1 VVPGVYGR
9 FYGGALQNQLIYLS
23 VLTSSG
29 SSIPKFSKPN
39 NEYHV
44 QDRPR
49 PCLTYVHFG
58 IKNISLLH
66 PFRLYAL
73 YIHPKQAIPLSLLL
87 LWMNLHVQS
96 KSPRPDGSF
105 VILHSNIG
113 RKLNNWELFWCWFK
127 CDLFS
132 RHFGVPASCS
142 KPSIFRHCP
151 RYHFI
156 VICHAFCYLQTQS
169 TSAPPT
175 VPLPADDQ
183 QLVHN
188 LFTFSPFG
196 LACHQCKKHSTIQLD
211 ERCISLRKRGWKWI
225 KNPQV
230 CIVLLDTIGGS
241 SLTVI
246 SAIGG
251 AFLPL
256 VVLFT

>member
-1 VVPGVYGR
+1 MVPGVYGR

-73 YIHPKQAIPLSLLL
+73 YINPKQAIPLSLLL
-87 LWMNLHVQS
+87 LWMNLHVQT

-142 KPSIFRHCP
+142 KPSIFHHCP

-156 VICHAFCYLQTQS
+156 VICHAYCYLQTQS

-175 VPLPADDQ
+175 CSFTCRWSAAGSQ
-183 QLVHN
+183 SVHFFSFWFS
-188 LFTFSPFG
+188 LSPVQKTFDYSVGWEMHFPPFEKTWYG
-196 LACHQCKKHSTIQLD
+196 Q
-211 ERCISLRKRGWKWI
+211 
-225 KNPQV
+225 
-230 CIVLLDTIGGS
+230 
-241 SLTVI
+241 
-246 SAIGG
+246 
-251 AFLPL
+251 
-256 VVLFT
+256 

>member
-1 VVPGVYGR
+1 MVPGVYGR

-23 VLTSSG
+23 VLTSRG
-29 SSIPKFSKPN
+29 YSIPKFSKPN

-151 RYHFI
+151 
-156 VICHAFCYLQTQS
+156 
-169 TSAPPT
+169 
-175 VPLPADDQ
+175 
-183 QLVHN
+183 
-188 LFTFSPFG
+188 
-196 LACHQCKKHSTIQLD
+196 
-211 ERCISLRKRGWKWI
+211 LRKRGWKWI

-246 SAIGG
+246 STIGG
-251 AFLPL
+251 AFSPL